1 MGFFRNMI
9 NSLQKGFILY
19 FYFLKIFTNQ
29 DSKNKLQSLHV
40 AIGSIKWMVVSQV
53 CVHLLKLIVHLKWV
67 HFISCKLYINKV
79 NLKSKANK
87 NNKAPTKVNKQNRKL
102 TPIAKIKENHFNIFK
117 TIKQKCFQ

>member
-29 DSKNKLQSLHV
+29 DSKNKLQSLYV

-53 CVHLLKLIVHLKWV
+53 SVHLLKLIVHLKWV

-79 NLKSKANK
+79 NLKSKTNK
-87 NNKAPTKVNKQNRKL
+87 NNKAPTKVNK
-102 TPIAKIKENHFNIFK
+102 
-117 TIKQKCFQ
+117 

>member
-29 DSKNKLQSLHV
+29 DSKNKLQSLYV
-40 AIGSIKWMVVSQV
+40 AISSIKWMVVSQV
-53 CVHLLKLIVHLKWV
+53 SVHLLKLIVHLKWV

-79 NLKSKANK
+79 NLKSKTNK
-87 NNKAPTKVNKQNRKL
+87 NNKAPTKVNK
-102 TPIAKIKENHFNIFK
+102 
-117 TIKQKCFQ
+117 